1 MARVDLSLPAKH
13 DLDEI
18 WDYVARDNPTA
29 ADGLIDDIYKHCHI
43 YATQPEAGTPADRF
57 QAGLRYFACGN
68 YVVFYRPEVSGI
80 LLIRIVHGARNLD
93 ALFHR

>member
-1 MARVDLSLPAKH
+1 MARVDLSLPAKQ

-18 WDYVARDNPTA
+18 WSYVARDNPTA
-29 ADGLIDDIYKHCHI
+29 ADSLIDEISEHCRI

-57 QAGLRYFACGN
+57 QAGLRYFAYGN

-80 LLIRIVHGARNLD
+80 LVIRIVHGARNLD
-93 ALFHR
+93 ALFRR